1 MYESV
6 CKERTILEEP
16 IVFVESNGTICA
28 NLAIEPTEIVKI
40 YNPIRGESIELKD
53 ISVKGKT
60 LSVKSGDVPF
70 LKESWLRAVDL
81 PTHIQNLGTEYNITD
96 VLLTDARQLASFQ
109 YRVTYVAQRL
119 ALPQTAYYASALA
132 RFREKARNGEPL
144 TILLYGDSISN
155 AANSSGEGMFEP
167 FEKPWHEQAIERVR
181 LEFQNKNIELINRSR
196 SGYGSTWGAENAA
209 ENIESADLLV
219 VAFGMNDA
227 TENLPCEKFTEN
239 IRRILQERK
248 NSDCDVVL
256 VSSILPNPNSEY
268 ARLDL
273 RKSYG
278 EALNKLCVQNGFAFM
293 DMLSVSEYYA
303 TRKRYCEISGNNFN
317 HPNDFIYRFYADAFT
332 YLLTQEA

>member
-1 MYESV
+1 MYESIY
-6 CKERTILEEP
+6 KEGTILEEP
-16 IVFVESNGTICA
+16 VVFVESNGTICA
-28 NLAIEPTEIVKI
+28 NLAVEPTEIMKI

-60 LSVKSGDVPF
+60 LSVKSGNVPF
-70 LKESWLRAVDL
+70 LKEGWLRAIDL
-81 PTHIQNLGTEYNITD
+81 PAHIQNLGTEYNITD
-96 VLLTDARQLASFQ
+96 VLLMDAKQLASFQ
-109 YRVTYVAQRL
+109 YRVTYAVQQL
-119 ALPQTAYYASALA
+119 ELPRSAYYASALA
-132 RFREKARNGEPL
+132 RFREKARNGNPL

-155 AANSSGEGMFEP
+155 AANSSGEGLFEP
-167 FEKPWHEQAIERVR
+167 FEKPWCEQAIERIR
-181 LEFQNKNIELINRSR
+181 SEFHNRNIELVNRSR
-196 SGYGSTWGAENAA
+196 SGYGSAWGAEYAA
-209 ENIESADLLV
+209 ENIRSVDLLV

-239 IRRILQERK
+239 IRRILEERK

-268 ARLDL
+268 ARLAL

-278 EALNKLCVQNGFAFM
+278 EALKKLCFQNGFAFM
-293 DMLSVSEYYA
+293 DMLSVSEYYE

-317 HPNDFIYRFYADAFT
+317 HPNDFIYRLYADAFT